1 MTQQTNPQPPDR
13 SHLLT
18 EKRNPR
24 SMNLHS
30 LTIAQCVKLMNEEDR
45 TIAEAV
51 KNANQSITEFIT
63 ATHQQFNENQGRLI
77 YLGAGTSGRLGVLDA
92 AEAPPTF
99 QLPENKIIGLIAGGD
114 RSLRKSSEG
123 LEDDYHGAV
132 KDLKTLQIK
141 QNDTI
146 LGIASGGTTPYV
158 LGALDYAK
166 THANTLTAL
175 LTCTPVNETQFPFID
190 HLITIETGPE
200 ILTGSTRLK
209 AGTATKMVLNII
221 STTLMVQQGRI
232 YQNLM
237 VDLRATNDKLT
248 DRAARIIMTLTN
260 LNRNQALELLN
271 KANGKVK
278 TAVIMHKKQID
289 QPTADKLLSK
299 HKNHLQ
305 SILNNDSP

>member
-1 MTQQTNPQPPDR
+1 
-13 SHLLT
+13 
-18 EKRNPR
+18 
-24 SMNLHS
+24 MNLHNLS
-30 LTIAQCVKLMNEEDR
+30 IDECVKLMNEEDH
-45 TIAEAV
+45 TIAQAV
-51 KNANQSITEFIT
+51 KNASQSITNFIT
-63 ATHQQFNENQGRLI
+63 ATHKQFNEKQGRLI
-77 YLGAGTSGRLGVLDA
+77 YIGAGTSGRLGVLDA
-92 AEAPPTF
+92 SEAPPTF

-132 KDLKTLQIK
+132 KNLKTLQIK

-146 LGIASGGTTPYV
+146 LGIASGGTTPFV

-166 THANTLTAL
+166 NNANSLTAL
-175 LTCTPVNETQFPFID
+175 LSCTPINENQFPFID
-190 HLITIETGPE
+190 HFITIKTGPE

-221 STTLMVQQGRI
+221 STTLMIKQGRI

-260 LNRNQALELLN
+260 LNRSQALALLN

-278 TAVIMHKKQID
+278 TAVVMYHKNIN
-289 QPTADKLLSK
+289 QPSADKLLSQYK
-299 HKNHLQ
+299 GRLENIINERH
-305 SILNNDSP
+305 SDPA